1 MIFCCCGWMKMEV
14 IFFDNDYVMVLD
26 LDFVVYE
33 FKMKIIWWIYVILIF
48 CKYYGMFLDDD

>member
-1 MIFCCCGWMKMEV
+1 MEV